1 MSCLVTTALN
11 LYQQG
16 LQIQNISE
24 NEFSVNVL
32 VSQLVKLDI
41 IVTTGKSHP
50 PQIDGIN

>member
-1 MSCLVTTALN
+1 MSCLVSTALN

-24 NEFSVNVL
+24 NEVSIDVL

-41 IVTTGKSHP
+41 IVTTEKSH